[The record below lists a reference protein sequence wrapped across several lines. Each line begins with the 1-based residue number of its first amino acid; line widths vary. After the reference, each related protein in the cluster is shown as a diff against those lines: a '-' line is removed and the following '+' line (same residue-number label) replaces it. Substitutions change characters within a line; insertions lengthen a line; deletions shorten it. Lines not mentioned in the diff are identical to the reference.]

1 MMSLPAK
8 CRQGKS
14 LFAAFAAAARLFAV
28 AAARLLVAVVFM
40 ALAARFHML
49 LVGAALFAARLLVA
63 ASGATARLLVALIA
77 FLIRVHHISFEKLK
91 SHEKSHPPERIGKEA
106 LQLVL
111 AWLPLAD
118 VCR

>member
-1 MMSLPAK
+1 
-8 CRQGKS
+8 
-14 LFAAFAAAARLFAV
+14 
-28 AAARLLVAVVFM
+28 M
-40 ALAARFHML
+40 ALAARFDVLFMR
-49 LVGAALFAARLLVA
+49 AALFAALAGAAGLLVA
-63 ASGATARLLVALIA
+63 VTRLFVALIA

-106 LQLVL
+106 RQLLL